1 LIAQLVPTVWRDTLV
16 LGYEIPKWDGD
27 LGRVTHYVP
36 VSTDDALRKVEL
48 LDSCFASQRS
58 RSWWSA
64 ETFLGIMRLRG
75 IECRHRYAE
84 GFVVDKAVLA
94 LRAGGQLDDA
104 TDID

>member
-1 LIAQLVPTVWRDTLV
+1 
-16 LGYEIPKWDGD
+16 
-27 LGRVTHYVP
+27 
-36 VSTDDALRKVEL
+36 
-48 LDSCFASQRS
+48 
-58 RSWWSA
+58 
-64 ETFLGIMRLRG
+64 MRLRG